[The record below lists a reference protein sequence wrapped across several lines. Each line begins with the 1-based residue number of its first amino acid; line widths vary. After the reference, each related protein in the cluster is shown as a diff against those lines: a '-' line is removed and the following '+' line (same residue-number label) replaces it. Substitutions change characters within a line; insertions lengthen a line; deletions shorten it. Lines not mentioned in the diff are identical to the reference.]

1 MLDKKQKK
9 IFIFA
14 TGFKIHFFKVKFI
27 YRHY

>member
-9 IFIFA
+9 FFIFA

-27 YRHY
+27 NRQH